1 MSLTCISYARVAC
14 LYCRAEMLAIKSD
27 MEKAKQE
34 AEATMRAKEE
44 AEALVRRKEEAVA
57 MIKQV

>member
-1 MSLTCISYARVAC
+1 
-14 LYCRAEMLAIKSD
+14 MLAIKSD